1 MKSVVDKQVVPLAM
15 GDDGVFRVGDTRV
28 TLDTVVAA
36 FELGCT
42 CEEIA
47 QQYPSLSLS
56 DIYVV
61 VGYYLSHRSEL
72 ASYFDRREAQR
83 TQLQSE
89 MPLAPS
95 ESNQAIR
102 DRLLSRRPAG
112 E

>member
-1 MKSVVDKQVVPLAM
+1 MKSLVDKQVVPLATD
-15 GDDGVFRVGDTRV
+15 DDGVFRVGDTRV

-36 FELGCT
+36 FESGCT

-47 QQYPSLSLS
+47 QQYPSLRLS

-61 VGYYLSHRSEL
+61 VGYYLNHREEL
-72 ASYFDRREAQR
+72 KPYFERREAQR
-83 TQLQSE
+83 AQLQSE
-89 MPLAPS
+89 KPLAPS

-102 DRLLSRRPAG
+102 NRLLSRRPTG